1 MNEASTSSKDRP
13 PSSAGAEAPDER
25 AADPKASQPAPKRS
39 SPPAAHGAHESSGAG
54 HGHGHA
60 DANLKKLAFAAL
72 GVVYGDIGTS
82 PLYALKECVHGTH
95 AVAPTHDNV
104 LGLLSLM
111 FWSVTLVV
119 TIKYLSF
126 IMRADNQGE
135 GGVLALL
142 ALLPENEK
150 AKRLGKVGL
159 LAALVIFGACLLYGD
174 GIITPAISVLSAV
187 EGLEVATDSLKS
199 AVVPLT
205 VVILFGLFAIQK
217 KGTGLVG
224 ALFGPVMVVWFFVI
238 GGLGIYHIAQ
248 NPKVLFALNPLYAV
262 HFFRANGFHG
272 FTILASVVLCITG
285 GEALY
290 ADMGH
295 FGRKPIQVAW
305 YSLVM
310 PALVLCYFGQG
321 AMLTAAPAS
330 EVKEL
335 AENPFFALVPKGPL
349 IYPLVALATA
359 ATVIASQA
367 LISGAYSLTRQAVQ
381 LGYLPRVTVT
391 HTSHETE
398 GQIYIPEV
406 NSALA
411 IGCIG
416 LVLAFRESTKLAAA
430 YGIAV
435 TGTMG
440 ITTVAYYIVARER
453 WKWSLSKALP
463 LAALFLFVDL
473 AFFSSNALKFF
484 DGGFVPIVVALGLF
498 FTMRVWKKGRYL
510 LGDYFRRAMRPLEG
524 LLDGLRRG
532 VYKTTTNEERPV
544 VRVPG
549 VAVFL
554 TSNAG
559 GTPPLLLHHVRH
571 NKALH
576 DTILLVTV
584 MTENI
589 PRVPA
594 SERVKIEPIELG
606 FHRVK
611 IRVGFME
618 TPHVPRALEQAV
630 IEQELPF
637 DLDDVTYYLGRET
650 LLATSKGE
658 MGARA
663 EQLFAFLTRNS
674 QAAARYF
681 GIPAERV
688 VEIGMQIDL

>member
-1 MNEASTSSKDRP
+1 MTEASPPTTDSP
-13 PSSAGAEAPDER
+13 PSEAPEEAPEPPEPGEPGR
-25 AADPKASQPAPKRS
+25 AAKTARKKTAPES
-39 SPPAAHGAHESSGAG
+39 AAHS
-54 HGHGHA
+54 GHGHA

-95 AVAPTHDNV
+95 AVLPTHANV

-119 TIKYLSF
+119 TVKYLSF
-126 IMRADNQGE
+126 IMRADNQGK
-135 GGVLALL
+135 GGILALL

-150 AKRLGKVGL
+150 AKRAGKVGL
-159 LAALVIFGACLLYGD
+159 LAALVLFGACLLYGD

-187 EGLEVATDSLKS
+187 EGLEVATDSMKS
-199 AVVPLT
+199 AIVPLT

-217 KGTGLVG
+217 KGTTTIG
-224 ALFGPVMVVWFFVI
+224 ALFGPIMAVWFVVI
-238 GGLGIYHIAQ
+238 GSLGVYHIFQ
-248 NPKVLFALNPLYAV
+248 NPKVLYALSPTYAI
-262 HFFRANGFHG
+262 HFFQANKFHG

-310 PALVLCYFGQG
+310 PALVLNYFGQG
-321 AMLTAAPAS
+321 AMLTAASAA

-335 AENPFFALVPKGPL
+335 AENPFFALVPRGPL
-349 IYPLVALATA
+349 IYPLVILATA

-406 NSALA
+406 NTALA

-440 ITTVAYYIVARER
+440 ITTIAYYVVARKR
-453 WKWSLSKALP
+453 WKWSIAKALP
-463 LAALFLFVDL
+463 LAIMFLVVDL

-498 FTMRVWKKGRYL
+498 FLMRVWKKGRHL
-510 LGDYFRRAMRPLEG
+510 LGVYFRGAMRPLEG
-524 LLDGLRRG
+524 LLNNLRRG
-532 VYKTTTNEERPV
+532 VYKTANDEERPV

-576 DTILLVTV
+576 DIVLLVTV
-584 MTENI
+584 ANEAI
-589 PRVPA
+589 PRIPS
-594 SERVKIEPIELG
+594 SERVSVEPIELG
-606 FHRVK
+606 FYRVK
-611 IRVGFME
+611 IHVGFME
-618 TPHVPRALEQAV
+618 TPHVPRALEQA
-630 IEQELPF
+630 ILERELPF
-637 DLDDVTYYLGRET
+637 DLSDVTYYLGRET